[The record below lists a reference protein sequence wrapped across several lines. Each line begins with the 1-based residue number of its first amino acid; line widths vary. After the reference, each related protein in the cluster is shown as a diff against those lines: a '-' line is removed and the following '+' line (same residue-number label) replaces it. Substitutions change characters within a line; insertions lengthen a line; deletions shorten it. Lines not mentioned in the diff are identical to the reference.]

1 MTMIMAPST
10 AKSLTELVDEAR
22 ANDATAWN
30 EIVHRLGGLVW
41 SITRSYG
48 VPRDDALDVSQTVW
62 LQLARRLDRIIDP
75 ERLGLWLATTTRREC
90 MRYLQHNRAR
100 VPVVAE
106 RLDERA
112 SLATSTEETILQAER
127 QRLLWRAVEQL
138 PEACRS
144 LVRLMLSDPEPSY
157 AEISEALG
165 IPLNSI
171 GPRRQRCLGSLK
183 LRAGQL

>member
-1 MTMIMAPST
+1 MVAPK
-10 AKSLTELVDEAR
+10 AKTLTELVDEAR
-22 ANDATAWN
+22 NSDNAAWN
-30 EIVHRLGGLVW
+30 ELVHRLGGLVW
-41 SITRSYG
+41 AIARSYG

-62 LQLARRLDRIIDP
+62 LQLARRLDAISDP

-90 MRYLQHNRAR
+90 MRYLQHNRNRA
-100 VPVVAE
+100 PVVAE

-112 SLATSTEETILQAER
+112 SLTTSTEETILQSER
-127 QRLLWRAVEQL
+127 QRLLWRAVDQL
-138 PEACRS
+138 PDACRS
-144 LVRLMLSDPEPSY
+144 LVRLMLNDPEPTY

-171 GPRRQRCLGSLK
+171 GPRRQRCLGNLK